1 MKKIFTL
8 LFALGTIAAV
18 QAQPGNRNNRDFND
32 GKDNVKVIIKD
43 NDDFDKGFRTDDRI
57 SPDRKLAM
65 EVAKVNREYDYKIQA
80 VRNNF
85 FMNRFAKQRKIQQL
99 EEQRQWEIKMLYK
112 KYSKYNRRGFDNHGH
127 F

>member
-1 MKKIFTL
+1 MKRIFTL

-32 GKDNVKVIIKD
+32 GKDNVKVIITD

-57 SPDRKLAM
+57 SPNRKLAM

-80 VRNNF
+80 VRNSF

-112 KYSKYNRRGFDNHGH
+112 KYSKYNRRGFDDHGR